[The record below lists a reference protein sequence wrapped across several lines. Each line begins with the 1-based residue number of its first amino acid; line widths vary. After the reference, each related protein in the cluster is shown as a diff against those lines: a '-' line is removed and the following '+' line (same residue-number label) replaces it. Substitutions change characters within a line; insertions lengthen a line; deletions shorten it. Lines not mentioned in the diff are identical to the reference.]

1 MSKVLDTL
9 RSKMTLQDKLN
20 FLFEMKDTTAVKEL
34 VKTITLQDLA
44 SGTSVSLSPQDMS
57 ALVNSISSA
66 LEKKNAKKKKK
77 SPEKKSPEKKSPATP
92 PPVSIPG
99 WDDEEPEEEYKPP
112 PLPSILELATK
123 ALAVIAPS
131 IFEPPSDS
139 KPSPLASPMSEEN
152 QEKKDAAEKAK
163 ATVKAVTQP
172 DA

>member
-44 SGTSVSLSPQDMS
+44 SGTTVSLSPQDMS

-77 SPEKKSPEKKSPATP
+77 SPEKKSPTTP